1 MAKRQ
6 FTIDE
11 ANALLP
17 LFRQRLDRLQHLQ
30 SVAQEKYAEVEQ
42 LKGVGRAE
50 DGRPILRYDIEL
62 AQGVFTQ
69 TIAEANSLVQ
79 SITDHGCEL
88 KNVAL
93 GLIDFPSEIDGQPAL
108 LCWQLGEAEIL
119 FFHSPHA
126 GFQGRRPLF
135 SSEGVG
141 NGDGPD
147 QSHH

>member
-30 SVAQEKYAEVEQ
+30 AIAQEKYAEIEQ
-42 LKGVGRAE
+42 LKGVGRNQ
-50 DGRPILRYDIEL
+50 DGQPILRYDIEL

-69 TIAEANSLVQ
+69 TITEANGLVR
-79 SITDHGCEL
+79 SITEHGCEL

-93 GLIDFPSEIDGQPAL
+93 GLVDFPAEIDGQPAL
-108 LCWQLGEAEIL
+108 LCWQLGEPEIL
-119 FFHSPHA
+119 YFHEVHA

-135 SSEGVG
+135 SSEGAG
-141 NGDGPD
+141 HGGEPD
-147 QSHH
+147 KSRH